1 MLFRSEDGGDD
12 AAWDHSIWIDPRI
25 ELADGSRVSLT
36 TMTWTHASAGYG
48 AVSTE
53 VGPAGRPMA
62 LHGKPVEPAIGAHA
76 PSVIAFELPP
86 NAVRFHATGALDD
99 ACLAQSQGA
108 TVRFAVYALG
118 PDKEADR
125 PGLPIEFTSQE
136 LGLGASMLVRDLW
149 QHEDLG
155 VKRASFAPVVP
166 WHGARLYRVSPADR
180 P

>member
-1 MLFRSEDGGDD
+1 M
-12 AAWDHSIWIDPRI
+12 A
-25 ELADGSRVSLT
+25 
-36 TMTWTHASAGYG
+36 WTHATAGYG

-53 VGPAGRPMA
+53 VGPGGRPMA
-62 LHGKPVEPAIGAHA
+62 LHGKPVERAIGAHA

-99 ACLAQSQGA
+99 ACLAQSQGG

-118 PDKEADR
+118 PEKEPDR
-125 PGLPIEFTSQE
+125 HGLPIEFTSQE
-136 LGLGASMLVRDLW
+136 LDLGSSMRIRDLW

-166 WHGARLYRVSPADR
+166 WHGARLYRVSPAE
-180 P
+180 PP